1 MQMSVRDYLTL
12 HFDINSSNE
21 TAVVHFTVRVRSST
35 MSVKRTLS
43 YMYEK
48 ATGNFVNM
56 SFENDLKRAQVDIT
70 IASSK
75 DVCFLY
81 KFS

>member
-1 MQMSVRDYLTL
+1 
-12 HFDINSSNE
+12 
-21 TAVVHFTVRVRSST
+21 
-35 MSVKRTLS
+35 
-43 YMYEK
+43 MYAK

>member
-1 MQMSVRDYLTL
+1 
-12 HFDINSSNE
+12 
-21 TAVVHFTVRVRSST
+21 

-70 IASSK
+70 IASSE
-75 DVCFLY
+75 DVCFLC

>member
-1 MQMSVRDYLTL
+1 MNVKDYFTL
-12 HFDINSSNE
+12 HFDINISNE
-21 TAVVHFTVRVRSST
+21 TAVVHFTVTVRSST
-35 MSVKRTLS
+35 ISVKRTLT
-43 YMYEK
+43 YMYAK

-56 SFENDLKRAQVDIT
+56 SFENDLRRAQVDIT